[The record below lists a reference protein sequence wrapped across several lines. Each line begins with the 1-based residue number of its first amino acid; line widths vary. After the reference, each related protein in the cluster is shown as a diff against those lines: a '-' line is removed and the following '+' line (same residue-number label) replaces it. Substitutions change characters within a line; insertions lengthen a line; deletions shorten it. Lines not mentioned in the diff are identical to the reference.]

1 MDRLA
6 MLRQMVERTPGDPF
20 PRYGLAMEL
29 KKRGDLEAALAEFAT
44 LVSQHPSYVPS
55 YLMYG
60 GLLRELD
67 RASEAIA
74 ILDRGITAAD
84 AAGDGHAASELAAAR
99 AELQ

>member
-6 MLRQMVERTPGDPF
+6 MLRQMVELRPGDPF

-29 KKRGDLEAALAEFAT
+29 KKRGELAAAAAEFAT
-44 LVSQHPSYVPS
+44 LVETSPAYVAA

-60 GLLRELD
+60 GLLRELGNV
-67 RASEAIA
+67 SEAVA
-74 ILDRGITAAD
+74 IFDRGIAAAD
-84 AAGDGHAASELAAAR
+84 AAGDGHAAGELAAAR

>member
-6 MLRQMVERTPGDPF
+6 MLRQMVERSPGEPF

-29 KKRGDLEAALAEFAT
+29 KKRGELAAAAAEFAA
-44 LVSQHPSYVPS
+44 LVERHPAYVPS

-67 RASEAIA
+67 RASDAAA
-74 ILDRGITAAD
+74 ILERGITAAE

-99 AELQ
+99 AELK

>member
-6 MLRQMVERTPGDPF
+6 MLRQMVELRPREPF

-29 KKRGDLEAALAEFAT
+29 KKRGELEAAAAEFDT
-44 LVSQHPSYVPS
+44 LVAEHGGYVPS

-60 GLLRELD
+60 GLLRELG
-67 RASEAIA
+67 RTAEAIA
-74 ILDRGITAAD
+74 IFDRGIAAAE

-99 AELQ
+99 AELS